1 MAGGRADRSRS
12 AGGRG
17 GGASRGGWAP
27 LRADAPGRLPRSVG
41 SYPDLSTEAA
51 RDAALAAADSDI
63 YAASSGPPVASRIRF
78 IHRALAEWGWTAWP
92 PSYEKIRALGAV
104 LKAGGYRSAAHYLS
118 QYKVSGERRGYH
130 FDGPLLRALADYKRS
145 CERGMGPPVPAK
157 ALPCERLHELAG
169 EFKPWVSGGPVCPA
183 TCWSSAPGL

>member
-1 MAGGRADRSRS
+1 MAGGHADRSRS
-12 AGGRG
+12 ARGRG

-27 LRADAPGRLPRSVG
+27 LRAGAPGRLPRSVG

-63 YAASSGPPVASRIRF
+63 YAASCGPPVASRIRF

-104 LKAGGYRSAAHYLS
+104 LMAGGYRSAAHYLS
-118 QYKVSGERRGYH
+118 QYKVSGERRGRRSAARGECSPVGH
-130 FDGPLLRALADYKRS
+130 DRCRRRCLRRRADQCQRRRLVAVAVAMVAATALQ
-145 CERGMGPPVPAK
+145 
-157 ALPCERLHELAG
+157 
-169 EFKPWVSGGPVCPA
+169 
-183 TCWSSAPGL
+183 